1 MSMQGVFLSDLH
13 LLSRRSVGQ
22 RRWHEVRGQIRRADW
37 LVLGGD
43 IFDFRWSRHRH
54 LDASLEDAG
63 SWLMD
68 LMGHFPRLRIG
79 YVLGNHDCLHPF
91 RVVLRELERDCPR
104 FAWMEFYFR
113 LGDKVFLHGDVLD
126 AGISLKDLT
135 RYRRRFAGRDKSRGA
150 VANLL
155 YDAAVASRIHCVP
168 PNVLH
173 APERVTRRLASY
185 LELENLTAAQGIT
198 QVYFGHTHMPMQNVR
213 MGRQAYYN
221 AGSGIRHLEFAPCDF
236 QVAPEH
242 GDVFTRSGT

>member
-22 RRWHEVRGQIRRADW
+22 RRWNEVRGELRRADW

-54 LDASLEDAG
+54 LDASLDDAG
-63 SWLMD
+63 NWLLDVMV
-68 LMGHFPRLRIG
+68 HFPQLKIA
-79 YVLGNHDCLHPF
+79 YVLGNHDCLPPL
-91 RVVLRELERDCPR
+91 RSVLRNLQQDCPR
-104 FAWMEFYFR
+104 FAWLEYYFR

-126 AGISLKDLT
+126 AGNSPLQLT
-135 RYRRRFAGRDKSRGA
+135 RYRRRFAGHEKSRGA

-155 YDAAVASRIHCVP
+155 YDAAVASRMHCVP

-173 APERVTRRLASY
+173 SPERVTRRLAGY
-185 LELENLTAAQGIT
+185 LQLENLTAAHGIQ
-198 QVYFGHTHMPMQNVR
+198 QVYFGHTHMPMRNVLW
-213 MGRQAYYN
+213 GHQAYYN
-221 AGSGIRHLEFAPCDF
+221 AGSGIRHLEFSPCAF

-242 GDVFTRSGT
+242 SDTFTRNLA